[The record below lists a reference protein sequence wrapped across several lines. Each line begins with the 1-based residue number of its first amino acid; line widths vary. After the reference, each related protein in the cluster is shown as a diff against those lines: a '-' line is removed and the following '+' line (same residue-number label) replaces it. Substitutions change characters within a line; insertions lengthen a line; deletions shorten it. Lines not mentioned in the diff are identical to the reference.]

1 MFAMLPLVSLGSLAG
16 ARSRLVGSSG
26 AWRAK
31 GDSANRKSPAL
42 FFVCIAVFSIP
53 YNYLRNADG
62 LQAVYASAV
71 EWPSVLAVAA
81 VALALIAL
89 AETAAERRGILLVPG
104 FVLCLLS
111 AAMVTYLLARDDY
124 AFAVPSL
131 LYTGYYL
138 FLAMVYLAL
147 GPIAATTDA
156 NPTRLFSSAM
166 LANVGGLLLGS
177 IIAGTE
183 RWFGAQGTALTVL
196 AVTYALLVAGF
207 LLLGSKSYSLFRV
220 NNFDEEEYSFE
231 YVAPVKARVV
241 EASSEEGAR
250 QESREPSLAS
260 AIARQCATVSARYRL
275 SGREREVLAELA
287 RARTIASIA
296 EELVVSENTIK
307 AHTKSIYRKLGVHT
321 REELLHRIEESEREG
336 KIP

>member
-1 MFAMLPLVSLGSLAG
+1 M
-16 ARSRLVGSSG
+16 
-26 AWRAK
+26 
-31 GDSANRKSPAL
+31 
-42 FFVCIAVFSIP
+42 
-53 YNYLRNADG
+53 
-62 LQAVYASAV
+62 
-71 EWPSVLAVAA
+71 
-81 VALALIAL
+81 
-89 AETAAERRGILLVPG
+89 
-104 FVLCLLS
+104 
-111 AAMVTYLLARDDY
+111 
-124 AFAVPSL
+124 
-131 LYTGYYL
+131 
-138 FLAMVYLAL
+138 
-147 GPIAATTDA
+147 
-156 NPTRLFSSAM
+156 
-166 LANVGGLLLGS
+166 
-177 IIAGTE
+177 
-183 RWFGAQGTALTVL
+183 
-196 AVTYALLVAGF
+196 
-207 LLLGSKSYSLFRV
+207 